1 YNGRT
6 TLYPVRGAMSDR
18 SFDQPILFSDD
29 SLPDSSRVDRVP
41 VPAAVPYGSGLPQP
55 MALMPDAE
63 RAFWVAWNRVRGVG
77 PARFGR
83 LIELFGDATTAWR
96 APVHDL
102 RATGFDERLIADI
115 ERQRQAI
122 DPDAEMA
129 RLERLQIAAI
139 TLHDPEYPRLLRE
152 IPLPPA
158 VLYVRGELLPADE
171 RAIAI
176 VGTRRVSAYGRQTT
190 QQLARELAE
199 QGMTIVS
206 GLARGIDGIAHTAA
220 LDAGGRTLAVLGCGP
235 DMVYPPE
242 HANLAA
248 RIVAQGAVIS
258 EFAAG
263 MRPEAGNFPAR
274 NRIIS
279 GMSSAVLVTEA
290 PEKSGAL
297 ITTRFAA
304 DQGRD
309 VMAVPGSIFS
319 RTSVACNRLIQD
331 GALCVTSVADII
343 NALNIHLLPQQMDM
357 RALLPADATEARLLE
372 LLADEPRYVDD
383 LCRDAD
389 LSAAVVSSTLIM
401 LELKGLVRNLGNM
414 TYGRA

>member
-1 YNGRT
+1 
-6 TLYPVRGAMSDR
+6 MSD
-18 SFDQPILFSDD
+18 SSVDQPILFPDED
-29 SLPDSSRVDRVP
+29 ILPDRPRVSR
-41 VPAAVPYGSGLPQP
+41 VPAAVQYGDGTSQP
-55 MALMPDAE
+55 MRLMPDEE

-83 LIELFGDATTAWR
+83 LIEVFGDAVTAWH
-96 APVHDL
+96 APIHDL
-102 RATGFDERLIADI
+102 RATGFDDRLIADI
-115 ERQRQAI
+115 ERQRRSI
-122 DPDAEMA
+122 DPDAETA
-129 RLERLQIAAI
+129 RLERLQIAAV
-139 TLHDPEYPRLLRE
+139 TLNDPEYPRLLRE
-152 IPLPPA
+152 IQLPPA

-206 GLARGIDGIAHTAA
+206 GLAHGIDGIAHTAA
-220 LDAGGRTLAVLGCGP
+220 LEAGGRTIAVLGCGP

-248 RIVAQGAVIS
+248 RIVEQGAVIS

-274 NRIIS
+274 NRVIS

-319 RTSVACNRLIQD
+319 RTSVGCNRLIQD

-372 LLADEPRYVDD
+372 LLAGEPRHVDD

-389 LSAAVVSSTLIM
+389 LSAAAVSSTLIM

>member
-1 YNGRT
+1 
-6 TLYPVRGAMSDR
+6 MSE
-18 SFDQPILFSDD
+18 SSLDQPVLFPDD
-29 SLPDSSRVDRVP
+29 TLPDRPRVVS
-41 VPAAVPYGSGLPQP
+41 VSLPAAVPYGSGSSHP
-55 MALMPDAE
+55 MALMPDEE

-83 LIELFGDATTAWR
+83 LIEIFGDAVTAWR
-96 APVHDL
+96 APSHDL
-102 RATGFDERLIADI
+102 HSTGFDERLIADI
-115 ERQRQAI
+115 ERQRHAI
-122 DPDAEMA
+122 DPNVEMA
-129 RLERLQIAAI
+129 RLGRLQIAAI

-152 IPLPPA
+152 IQLPPA
-158 VLYVRGELLPADE
+158 VLYVRGTLLPADE

-176 VGTRRVSAYGRQTT
+176 VGTRRVSAYGRQAT

-383 LCRDAD
+383 LYRDAD